1 MSKYKNYIKNHPI
14 ESNSIMVN
22 FDVKT
27 FKNFIKNS
35 DENLIK
41 LFHDFISNK
50 QPFPVDYYEALI
62 DGRISEK
69 DFKTIVSEGHLNWSD
84 AANSW
89 PEIAFL
95 LKLHEEMGNKD
106 FKKTV
111 QTLEKNQSNI
121 GMIFSY
127 KLGFDFDADGKI
139 VNGEHEISA
148 KRLVELL
155 NKPDAD
161 SNMVPLLDMTASEA
175 LYVYGKPSTSKE
187 DVMKTKT
194 VETWVYKAES
204 TKQEREIKA
213 LELKFENNLLTRYI
227 DNRDE
232 TYYGNCN
239 LKDKKRKTYGT
250 EVESSPS
257 LIKILDIFGYINSLN
272 SDEETIDSDL
282 KKIYN
287 DLLVKIIPGL
297 TKVITKMNQEID
309 EWKRYKFASDRVTC
323 QSLGEKHQTTRAKLS
338 ELISPN
344 DELND
349 LISTFK
355 ESHNICINIGNNT
368 YKDGS
373 GGCFIATA
381 TMGSYNNPIVK
392 DLRIFR
398 DTFLQKSY
406 FGREFIKIYYKFG
419 PYPAKL
425 IAKSVILRKISYF
438 LIIRPLYFV
447 TNLLIKR

>member
-14 ESNSIMVN
+14 ESNSIMLN
-22 FDVKT
+22 FDVET
-27 FKNFIKNS
+27 FKKFIKNR
-35 DENLIK
+35 ENLIK
-41 LFHDFISNK
+41 LLHDLISNN

-69 DFKTIVSEGHLNWSD
+69 DFKTIVSEGHLHWTGV
-84 AANSW
+84 AHSW
-89 PEIAFL
+89 PDIAFL

-139 VNGEHEISA
+139 ANSEHEISA

-155 NKPDAD
+155 NKPDVD
-161 SNMVPLLDMTASEA
+161 SDIVPLLDMTASEA

-194 VETWVYKAES
+194 VETWVYKATS
-204 TKQEREIKA
+204 KKQERQIKS

-232 TYYGNCN
+232 TYYGVCN
-239 LKDKKRKTYGT
+239 LEDNYRKTYPT
-250 EVESSPS
+250 MSESSPS
-257 LIKILDIFGYINSLN
+257 LIEIFDSLDYINSLN

-282 KKIYN
+282 KKSYN
-287 DLLVKIIPGL
+287 DLLVKIIPAL
-297 TKVITKMNQEID
+297 TKVITKMQEEID
-309 EWKRYKFASDRVTC
+309 VWKKYKFKGGPSSQRC
-323 QSLGEKHQTTRAKLS
+323 LRLGEEHQTTRAKLN
-338 ELISPN
+338 ELVSPN

-355 ESHNICINIGNNT
+355 ETHNICINIGNNT
-368 YKDGS
+368 YGS
-373 GGCFIATA
+373 SGCFIATA

-425 IAKSVILRKISYF
+425 IAKSLILRKISYF

-447 TNLLIKR
+447 TNLLVKR